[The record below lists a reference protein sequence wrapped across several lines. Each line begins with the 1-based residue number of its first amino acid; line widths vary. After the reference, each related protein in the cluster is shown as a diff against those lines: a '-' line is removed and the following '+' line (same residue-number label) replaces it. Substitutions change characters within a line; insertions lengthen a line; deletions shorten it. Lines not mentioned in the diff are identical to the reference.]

1 MGRIELG
8 FKNKFMPIYFMAPV
22 LKGGRKPVKAKI
34 RRGRKLGGDY
44 EGNVFE
50 AKVTVKRGKEKRSI
64 VLAEKVFKRRGRN
77 SWPNLRRPTAQFKI
91 MSEFRE
97 LNKKEKLG
105 LHILPT
111 IRLRDRPFRRATI
124 FSTKYEKV
132 NYNSL
137 SSKQRAA
144 LETQRKEEERIL
156 GDYGYWIPA
165 DVWQIIKDPLTG
177 KPTYYIVDYGTIEKI
192 PKEKK

>member
-1 MGRIELG
+1 M
-8 FKNKFMPIYFMAPV
+8 V
-22 LKGGRKPVKAKI
+22 W
-34 RRGRKLGGDY
+34 
-44 EGNVFE
+44 
-50 AKVTVKRGKEKRSI
+50 GKEMSLRQRLLSKEEKKKRSI
-64 VLAEKVFKRRGRN
+64 VLAEKVFKRRGKHAFL
-77 SWPNLRRPTAQFKI
+77 NLRRPTAQFKI

-97 LNKKEKLG
+97 LNRKEKLG

-111 IRLRDRPFRRATI
+111 IRLRDRPFRRATL

-137 SSKQRAA
+137 SSKQRVA
-144 LETQRKEEERIL
+144 LETQKKEEVRIL
-156 GDYGYWIPA
+156 EDYGYWVLLDA
-165 DVWQIIKDPLTG
+165 WQIIKDPLTG